1 MKFKKKYIKKN
12 YKKMERKKIMTW
24 MLTWLNMSAA
34 ALNATFQ
41 LLVIYR
47 FASATFISYSILPSR
62 KAILSIIPYHFITQP
77 TSHLQLPMGML

>member
-1 MKFKKKYIKKN
+1 MKLKKTIKNN

-24 MLTWLNMSAA
+24 LNVSAA

-47 FASATFISYSILPSR
+47 YRLYFAMDTTYRDDKLLDSTI
-62 KAILSIIPYHFITQP
+62 
-77 TSHLQLPMGML
+77 

>member
-1 MKFKKKYIKKN
+1 MEKCKCEIKKKTIKNN

-24 MLTWLNMSAA
+24 LNVSAA

-47 FASATFISYSILPSR
+47 FGFNKTSYVYNNFTINL
-62 KAILSIIPYHFITQP
+62 KW
-77 TSHLQLPMGML
+77 